1 MNIYLWIKTLHILSA
16 AVLFGTGLGIAYFK
30 WAVDRSGHVGAIR
43 VTSER
48 VVIADWIFT
57 SVAVVV
63 QPITGIALAQI
74 AGFPLLEGWIGYT
87 LLLYVLIG
95 LCWLP
100 VVFLQIRMRDL
111 ARTADRDGMP
121 LPDRYWRYCRMWHW
135 LGVPAF
141 SLLLIVYWLMVF
153 KPG

>member
-1 MNIYLWIKTLHILSA
+1 VNIYLWIKTLHILSA
-16 AVLFGTGLGIAYFK
+16 GVLFGTGLGIAYFK
-30 WAVDRSGHVGAIR
+30 WTVDRSGHVGAIR
-43 VTSER
+43 VTSEK
-48 VVIADWIFT
+48 VVIADRIFT

-63 QPITGIALAQI
+63 QPITGIELAQI

>member
-1 MNIYLWIKTLHILSA
+1 VNIYLWMKTLHILSA
-16 AVLFGTGLGIAYFK
+16 GVLFGTGLGIAYFK

-43 VTSER
+43 VTSEK

-74 AGFPLLEGWIGYT
+74 AGFPLLEGWIGYS

-121 LPDRYWRYCRMWHW
+121 LPDRYWRYCRTWHW

>member
-16 AVLFGTGLGIAYFK
+16 GVLFGTGLGIAYFK

-43 VTSER
+43 VTSEK

-111 ARTADRDGMP
+111 ARTADRDGIAA
-121 LPDRYWRYCRMWHW
+121 R
-135 LGVPAF
+135 GTG
-141 SLLLIVYWLMVF
+141 SVYRLSACC
-153 KPG
+153 

>member
-16 AVLFGTGLGIAYFK
+16 GVLFGTGLGIAYFK

-43 VTSER
+43 VTSEK

-121 LPDRYWRYCRMWHW
+121 LPDRYWQYCRTWLW
-135 LGVPAF
+135 LGIPAF

>member
-16 AVLFGTGLGIAYFK
+16 GVLFGTGLGIAYFK

-43 VTSER
+43 VTSEK

-74 AGFPLLEGWIGYT
+74 AGFPLLEGWIGYS

-111 ARTADRDGMP
+111 AKTADRDGMP
-121 LPDRYWRYCRMWHW
+121 LSDRYWRYCRTWHW